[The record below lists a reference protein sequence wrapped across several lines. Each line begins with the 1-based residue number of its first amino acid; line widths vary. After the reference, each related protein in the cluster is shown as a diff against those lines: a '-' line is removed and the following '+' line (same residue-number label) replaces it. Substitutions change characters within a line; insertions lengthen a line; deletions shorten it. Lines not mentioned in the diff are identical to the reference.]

1 MTRGMADTQRVYGLH
16 AVRAVLRQGDMRVLR
31 AWAQDSRHDPKL
43 ETLIGEL
50 QAQGIRVD
58 RVPRRELDRLAP
70 DARHQGILLELEGG
84 AAAAGQDIE
93 AFLATLKAPALL
105 LVLDGVTDPHNLG
118 ACLRT
123 ADAAGVQAVILPKD
137 KSVGITPVVR
147 KVACGAA
154 ESLPVF
160 SVTNLARTLRMLQDA
175 GIWIYGAAGEA
186 EQTLYDIDFKGSV
199 ALVLGAEGGGLR
211 RLTREH
217 CDGLVKI
224 PMAGSVE
231 SLNVSVAAA
240 VLLFEAVRQR
250 WMGRNRN

>member
-1 MTRGMADTQRVYGLH
+1 MSEAQRVYGLH
-16 AVRAVLRQGDMRVLR
+16 AVRAVLRQGELQVAR

-50 QAQGIRVD
+50 QAQGVRVE

-70 DARHQGILLELEGG
+70 DARHQGILLELHGG
-84 AAAAGQDIE
+84 AAVTEQDLE
-93 AFLATLKAPALL
+93 GFLTTLKPPILL

-118 ACLRT
+118 ACLRS

-137 KSVGITPVVR
+137 KSAGITPVVR

-154 ESLPVF
+154 ESLPIF
-160 SVTNLARTLRMLQDA
+160 TVTNLARTLRTLQDA

-186 EQTLYDIDFKGSV
+186 DQTLYDIDFKGNV
-199 ALVLGAEGGGLR
+199 ALVLGAEGGGMR

-224 PMAGSVE
+224 PMAGTVE
-231 SLNVSVAAA
+231 SLNVSVATG
-240 VLLFEAVRQR
+240 VLLYEVVRQR
-250 WMGRNRN
+250 KKN

>member
-1 MTRGMADTQRVYGLH
+1 MPDSQRVYGLH
-16 AVRAVLRQGDMRVLR
+16 AVRAVLRQEAVQVLR

-50 QAQGIRVD
+50 QARGVRVE
-58 RVPRRELDRLAP
+58 RLPRRELDRMVP
-70 DARHQGILLELEGG
+70 DARHQGILLELKSGT
-84 AAAAGQDIE
+84 AATDQDFDS
-93 AFLATLKAPALL
+93 FLATLKAPALL

-137 KSVGITPVVR
+137 RSVGLTPVVR

-160 SVTNLARTLRMLQDA
+160 SVTNLARTLRSLQDA

-186 EQTLYDIDFKGSV
+186 EQVLYDIDFTGSV
-199 ALVLGAEGGGLR
+199 ALVLGAEGSGMR

-224 PMAGSVE
+224 PMAGTVE
-231 SLNVSVAAA
+231 SLNVSVATG
-240 VLLFEAVRQR
+240 VLLYEVVRQR
-250 WMGRNRN
+250 RLGKS

>member
-1 MTRGMADTQRVYGLH
+1 MPDSQRVYGLH
-16 AVRAVLRQGDMRVLR
+16 AVRAVLRQEAVQVLR

-50 QAQGIRVD
+50 QAQGVRVE

-70 DARHQGILLELEGG
+70 DARHQGILLELQAG
-84 AAAAGQDIE
+84 AAVTEQDLE
-93 AFLATLKAPALL
+93 GFLTTLKPPVLL

-118 ACLRT
+118 ACLRS

-137 KSVGITPVVR
+137 KSAGITPVVR

-154 ESLPVF
+154 ESLPIF
-160 SVTNLARTLRMLQDA
+160 AVTNLARTLRTLQDA

-186 EQTLYDIDFKGSV
+186 DQTLYDIDFKGNV
-199 ALVLGAEGGGLR
+199 ALVLGAEGGGMR

-224 PMAGSVE
+224 PMAGTVE
-231 SLNVSVAAA
+231 SLNVSVATG
-240 VLLFEAVRQR
+240 VLLYEVVRQR
-250 WMGRNRN
+250 KK